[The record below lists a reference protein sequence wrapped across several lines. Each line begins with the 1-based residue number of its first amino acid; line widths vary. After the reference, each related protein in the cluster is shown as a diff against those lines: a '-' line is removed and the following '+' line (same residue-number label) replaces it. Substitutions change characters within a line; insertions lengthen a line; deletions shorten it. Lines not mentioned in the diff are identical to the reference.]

1 MARLYADENFPFE
14 VVQALRLLGHEVLT
28 VQEAGQAHQRIPDPA
43 VLAYAIRSG
52 RAVLTQDRWHYIK
65 LHTRTRPH
73 CGIVVCSRDDDLPAL
88 TQRIHHALLAESLL
102 DNKLIRVNKP
112 AVP

>member
-1 MARLYADENFPFE
+1 MADLYADENFHIE
-14 VVQALRLLGHEVLT
+14 VAKALRLLGHNVLT
-28 VQEAGQAHQRIPDPA
+28 AQQAGQAHQRIPDPA

-73 CGIVVCSRDDDLPAL
+73 CGIVVCTRDDDLAAL
-88 TQRIHHALLAESLL
+88 TQRIHQALLAESPL
-102 DNKLIRVNKP
+102 DNKLVRVNKP